1 MSDDKITVS
10 WDEIN
15 AEPQSPTPPQSI
27 SIQLPEV
34 KQKKSN
40 GLVFVLIGVIILLVL
55 GIVGFTIYH
64 FSIKKAAKE
73 ARTTEVVEHQKTVE
87 EWQKEFTAGLSDEI
101 KNDAILKNRIEQ
113 AHGGT
118 ITVTSSNITKI
129 TTTTI
134 DGSNFS
140 GKNGENIATVEVDI
154 TFRWDGVFHKNG
166 YTILTINFDIQNDR
180 ITSSYIKDTDAIINY
195 ENEQFWSDLGFLIG
209 VGLL

>member
-73 ARTTEVVEHQKTVE
+73 AGTTEVVEHQKTVE

-134 DGSNFS
+134 DGSNYS
-140 GKNGENIATVEVDI
+140 GENGENIATVEVDI

-166 YTILTINFDIQNDR
+166 YTILTINYDIQNDR
-180 ITSSYIKDTDAIINY
+180 ITSSCIKDTDAIINY